1 VGQFFSP
8 DAVEEDIPPRDV
20 ADYLEGRA
28 GMAILAYFT
37 DEYGPTAPRILLK
50 VAADARGFVLA
61 GIQICPRRAAASS
74 ISRFSLFLFFG

>member
-1 VGQFFSP
+1 M
-8 DAVEEDIPPRDV
+8 D
-20 ADYLEGRA
+20 
-28 GMAILAYFT
+28 ILAYFT
-37 DEYGPTAPRILLK
+37 GEYGPTAPRLLLK